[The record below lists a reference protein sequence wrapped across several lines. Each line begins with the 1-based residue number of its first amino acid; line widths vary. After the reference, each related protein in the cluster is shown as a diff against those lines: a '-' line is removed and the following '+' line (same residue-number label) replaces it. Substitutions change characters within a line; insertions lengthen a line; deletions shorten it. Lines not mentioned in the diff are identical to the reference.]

1 MRHDGLL
8 LAMIHHDQGD
18 ARRINHF
25 LKVYAFAQTIAL
37 QEQVDETS
45 LATIEA
51 TAICHDIGIRTSEQK
66 YGTCTYA
73 MQQSEGAIEAR
84 VLLPSLGYPEKMVRR
99 ICHIISLHH
108 TFEAI
113 DGIDFRILVEA
124 DLLVNLEEKNSD
136 ATAVETMR
144 RQIFRTKAGLALLD
158 AYLGKRHGDPG

>member
-8 LAMIHHDQGD
+8 LAMINHDQGD

-66 YGTCTYA
+66 SGTCTYA
-73 MQQSEGAIEAR
+73 MQQSEGAAEAR

-108 TFEAI
+108 TFDAI
-113 DGIDFRILVEA
+113 EGIDFRILVEA

-136 ATAVETMR
+136 CDCRGDDASPD
-144 RQIFRTKAGLALLD
+144 IRTKQALSCSSVPGE
-158 AYLGKRHGDPG
+158 AAGDPG